1 MAPSNL
7 FPTISVKR
15 HPIQQIIMARAI
27 PKQTRTPAD
36 ELRDLLDASY
46 KTAVDSPSAP
56 PDALLDMLY
65 ALDRIQELFP
75 TLEAQGVDL
84 RPERTRWQEVQGA
97 VRRHEADILAGLRGL
112 GGLKRL
118 REALPQPP
126 DPQIRWWWWMDKRRA
141 AAKRKRLLVT
151 LAALAGIILLIAGG
165 VFAFQKLFPV
175 DENVSAAYDHK
186 LKAEDFVL
194 QGDLAAALTELEAAH
209 NYTPDDP
216 DILSLLAA
224 LYDLTG
230 QSQQAADVIA
240 QFSARYP
247 PGIVH
252 SNLAQSYLAAGAVDK
267 ALALALQAIDEDP
280 ANPQGYLM
288 AGMAYEA
295 QGDVRQ
301 AMDMY
306 QTAADKA
313 NAAKD
318 YQTEA
323 FAKVR
328 LANLLQKPQRT
339 PSP

>member
-1 MAPSNL
+1 
-7 FPTISVKR
+7 
-15 HPIQQIIMARAI
+15 MARAI

-65 ALDRIQELFP
+65 ALDRIQELLP
-75 TLEAQGVDL
+75 ALEAQGMDL

-97 VRRHEADILAGLRGL
+97 VRRHEADILAGLSDL

-118 REALPQPP
+118 RQKLPQPP
-126 DPQIRWWWWMDKRRA
+126 DASRWWWWMDERRA
-141 AAKRKRLLVT
+141 AAKRKRLITT
-151 LAALAGIILLIAGG
+151 LAVLAGIILLIAGG
-165 VFAFQKLFPV
+165 VIAFQKLFPV
-175 DENVSAAYDHK
+175 DENISMAYDHK

-194 QGDLAAALTELEAAH
+194 QGNLSAALAELEAARQ
-209 NYTPDDP
+209 YTPDDP

-230 QSQQAADVIA
+230 QPQQAAAVVA
-240 QFSARYP
+240 QLSARHP
-247 PGIVH
+247 PSIVH
-252 SNLAQSYLAAGAVDK
+252 ANLAQAYVAAGAADK
-267 ALALALQAIDEDP
+267 ALDLALQAIDEDP
-280 ANPQGYLM
+280 ASPQGYLI
-288 AGMAYEA
+288 AGMVYEA

-301 AMDMY
+301 AMAMY

-328 LANLLQKPQRT
+328 LANLLQKPQLT